1 MAYGLKYER
10 FRYNEQGM
18 EIVLHLLR
26 LISVNFQRI
35 KNDKSF
41 GQLPQPLLRKFVIQ
55 TSITYKTKKMEK
67 VALLAWLQAKPG
79 KEQELADFLKSALPL
94 AQAETGTVSWY
105 AWQIDDSVFGIFD
118 TFEAEE
124 GREAHLSGQIAAALM
139 ANADTLLAKPPVI
152 EKLNI
157 LAAK

>member
-1 MAYGLKYER
+1 
-10 FRYNEQGM
+10 
-18 EIVLHLLR
+18 
-26 LISVNFQRI
+26 
-35 KNDKSF
+35 
-41 GQLPQPLLRKFVIQ
+41 
-55 TSITYKTKKMEK
+55 MEK

-79 KEQELADFLKSALPL
+79 KEQELSDFLKGALAL
-94 AQAETGTVSWY
+94 AQAEAGTVSWY
-105 AWQIDDSVFGIFD
+105 AWQIDDTVFGIFD

-124 GREAHLSGQIAAALM
+124 GRQAHLSGPIAAALT

>member
-1 MAYGLKYER
+1 
-10 FRYNEQGM
+10 
-18 EIVLHLLR
+18 
-26 LISVNFQRI
+26 
-35 KNDKSF
+35 
-41 GQLPQPLLRKFVIQ
+41 
-55 TSITYKTKKMEK
+55 MEK

-79 KEQELADFLKSALPL
+79 KEQELSDFLKSALPL

-124 GREAHLSGQIAAALM
+124 GREAHLSGPIAAALM